1 MKKLFII
8 LILAVIFLFSACS
21 KESKFGI
28 EQFTERMNSQFG
40 TNYNTADFILGTD
53 SEGEKY
59 MLYEEGDTLISVS
72 LDANGTIKGAALL
85 VTDGGDIAGC
95 IDTYKKVCCV
105 LTGDDEPTQS
115 STLTN
120 CGITADKIKYA
131 DSNTVNTVGKYK
143 YTAICNT
150 SSVTLFC
157 ERA

>member
-85 VTDGGDIAGC
+85 VTDGGDIAG
-95 IDTYKKVCCV
+95 
-105 LTGDDEPTQS
+105 
-115 STLTN
+115 
-120 CGITADKIKYA
+120 
-131 DSNTVNTVGKYK
+131 
-143 YTAICNT
+143 
-150 SSVTLFC
+150 
-157 ERA
+157 